1 MDTVIAGEEKWPTPV
16 EAIVRAFNT
25 WAYKREQPSDIVL
38 IKRVVASAIERN
50 EPVPLLLYWGK
61 GPRSTIAEPDVKCL
75 DFLVSMRRRIEAVY
89 PKGAQFHLLLT
100 DTHARLNNH
109 ADEEIAQ
116 YFGDITAAAR
126 ARGFAC
132 RRLSEVI
139 AAATYHVQFT
149 RIEVPET
156 ELIENL
162 TRSAA
167 KWYFG
172 TKSTIEA
179 ATAYYA
185 MNMREKRAVET
196 IFPTAIF
203 VTFSN
208 SALRSLFPAHLPIF
222 YMYTLRKGFGVKP
235 WFIADEREQS
245 GRLAIQRQV
254 TLEFAACK

>member
-1 MDTVIAGEEKWPTPV
+1 MGTVIAGGEKWPTPV
-16 EAIVRAFNT
+16 EAIVQAFNT
-25 WAYKREQPSDIVL
+25 WAYKREQPSDL
-38 IKRVVASAIERN
+38 ALTKRVVARAVERN

-61 GPRSTIAEPDVKCL
+61 GPRSTMAEPDVKCL
-75 DFLVSMRRRIEAVY
+75 DFLVSMRCRIEAVY

-109 ADEEIAQ
+109 ADQEITHYFGEIA
-116 YFGDITAAAR
+116 AAAR

-139 AAATYHVQFT
+139 AAATHHVQFT
-149 RIEVPET
+149 RTEAPET

-172 TKSTIEA
+172 AKSTIEA

-185 MNMREKRAVET
+185 MNMREKLAVET
-196 IFPTAIF
+196 IFPNAIF
-203 VTFSN
+203 VTFS
-208 SALRSLFPAHLPIF
+208 SSSLRSLFPAHLPIF

-235 WFIADEREQS
+235 WFIADECEQS
-245 GRLAIQRQV
+245 GRLAMQHHAP
-254 TLEFAACK
+254 LELAACK